1 MTRSEHD
8 VDPEL
13 ADIDA
18 LRRVER
24 ARRRS
29 SRRVRH
35 GSAALILG
43 ALLVL
48 LALGAAAL
56 WVVARP

>member
-1 MTRSEHD
+1 MTQPEHD

-24 ARRRS
+24 TRHQS
-29 SRRVRH
+29 SWRVRH
-35 GSAALILG
+35 GSAALIL
-43 ALLVL
+43 AAVLVL
-48 LALGAAAL
+48 AALGAAAL
-56 WVVARP
+56 WATLYP